1 MKRNLILLYTIVF
14 LQGMVFYGPVAVL
27 YRQAAGITVF
37 QMTLIEGISLVLTV
51 GLEIPWGILAE
62 KIGYRSTMVTCCI
75 VFFISKIIF
84 WQAVDFAGFLTERV
98 LLAVVSAGLSGCDT
112 ALLYRSCRGED
123 THWVFSLYS
132 GLGLAGLLCSSCLY
146 TLVVGENFRLAGLLT
161 VFSYGLAALASLGLR
176 EVGEPEEE
184 KEKKAPEKRS
194 PVKAFRA
201 ALWNPRLL
209 LLLVAAA
216 LMEQTNWA
224 VTVVLNQL
232 QYQRSGL
239 EVSAMGVI
247 LAGVSL
253 VGLLGVFSK
262 KLTGRLGILG
272 AGELLFALTGGSC
285 ILLAVTAQPVVSILG
300 IAVVSGAGALFT
312 PLQTELQNRQVK
324 TSQRAT
330 ELSIQSAFLN
340 GAGALVSV
348 AFGRAAEGSVP
359 GAFLLGAACCVLGGL
374 LYGVWCGKMRYK
386 ADNVH

>member
-1 MKRNLILLYTIVF
+1 M
-14 LQGMVFYGPVAVL
+14 
-27 YRQAAGITVF
+27 
-37 QMTLIEGISLVLTV
+37 
-51 GLEIPWGILAE
+51 
-62 KIGYRSTMVTCCI
+62 
-75 VFFISKIIF
+75 
-84 WQAVDFAGFLTERV
+84 DFAGFLTERV
-98 LLAVVSAGLSGCDT
+98 LLAVVSAGLSGCDM

-285 ILLAVTAQPVVSILG
+285 ILLAVTGAAGCFDFGNRRCQRGWRFVYASANG
-300 IAVVSGAGALFT
+300 IAKPPGENLSTGHGIEYSIGLFERRRRAG
-312 PLQTELQNRQVK
+312 
-324 TSQRAT
+324 QRGFWPGGGG
-330 ELSIQSAFLN
+330 ERSRRFF
-340 GAGALVSV
+340 AGGRLLCA
-348 AFGRAAEGSVP
+348 GRAA
-359 GAFLLGAACCVLGGL
+359 LWGL
-374 LYGVWCGKMRYK
+374 VRQN
-386 ADNVH
+386 AI